1 MFSTLA
7 MFCQNQPLSSDG
19 LLKTTFCFKTRNTKP
34 YWILDQIHFGNQ
46 TSIVGNTEVGG
57 DGEIGVLI

>member
-7 MFCQNQPLSSDG
+7 MFCQNQPLPEMLNHIDN
-19 LLKTTFCFKTRNTKP
+19 LTKS
-34 YWILDQIHFGNQ
+34 ILAKN
-46 TSIVGNTEVGG
+46 SRVGNTEVGG